1 MYIVCADLEGIFVPE
16 VWINVAEKTGIK
28 ELRLTTRDISDYD
41 VLMKKRLS
49 ILDENG
55 LKLKDITDVIAT
67 MEPLDGAL
75 EFLDWLRSQIQL
87 IVVSDTYVE
96 FAKPLM
102 EKLKWPTLFCH
113 SLSLDKKGRIIGYN
127 LRQKDSKKMTVL
139 SLQSLNYKVIAIGDS
154 YNDITM
160 LKEADEKI
168 LFRPPDNVKDEFP
181 QFFVSYGYEEL
192 KNIIQRTLKRDISC
206 LLTEQKIA

>member
-1 MYIVCADLEGIFVPE
+1 MNIVCSDLEGIYVPE
-16 VWINVAEKTGIK
+16 IWINVAEKTGIE
-28 ELRLTTRDISDYD
+28 ELRLTTRDISDYN
-41 VLMKKRLS
+41 VLMKRRLA
-49 ILDENG
+49 ILDEKG

-75 EFLDWLRSQIQL
+75 EFLDWLRSQLQL

-113 SLSLDKKGRIIGYN
+113 SLSVDEKGKITGYN
-127 LRQKDSKKMTVL
+127 LRQKDSKRKTVL
-139 SLQSLNYKVIAIGDS
+139 SMKSLNYKVIAIGDS

-160 LKEADEKI
+160 LKEADTGI
-168 LFRPPDNVKDEFP
+168 LFHPPDNVKDEFP
-181 QFFVSYGYEEL
+181 QFSVSYGYEEL
-192 KNIIQRTLKRDISC
+192 KKLVLQALRKGDTC
-206 LLTEQKIA
+206 

>member
-1 MYIVCADLEGIFVPE
+1 MYIICSDLEGIFVPE
-16 VWINVAEKTGIK
+16 VWINVAEKTGIE

-49 ILDENG
+49 ILDKNG
-55 LKLKDITDVIAT
+55 LRLKDITDAIAT

-75 EFLDWLRSQIQL
+75 EFLEWLRSQIEL
-87 IVVSDTYVE
+87 IIVSDTYVE

-113 SLSLDKKGRIIGYN
+113 SLSVDKKGKITGYN
-127 LRQKDSKKMTVL
+127 LRQKESKKKTVL

-160 LKEADEKI
+160 LKEADKKI

-181 QFFVSYGYEEL
+181 QFSVSYGYEEL
-192 KNIIQRTLKRDISC
+192 KKIIQKTLKRNS
-206 LLTEQKIA
+206 